1 MIIQCSCVKIVLEPR
16 KGAKVMLGIYI
27 HVPFC
32 LRKCPYCAFY
42 SIAYSESLKDAY
54 VKAVARNIRKYSDM
68 HLPCDTVYFGGGTP
82 SLLTPRDIYTILE
95 AVRTGFNLSPSSEIT
110 MEANPSSVTS
120 DSLSGYYRAGVNRIS
135 FGVQSL
141 NDNELKAL
149 GRLHD
154 AKTALNAIDMARNA
168 GFENISCDLMIGT
181 PYQTIESLL
190 SSCWQLTSIGIPHIS
205 SYMLKIE
212 DGTPYDC
219 AEIRDSV
226 ADDDTVC
233 DMYLALC
240 DELRT
245 IGYERYEISNFSR
258 PGLRSRHNMKYW
270 TGEDYL
276 GFGTSAHS
284 LFQGKRFYVPND
296 IKSYIHSET
305 QPVLTEDE
313 SPDRLEEYIMLSL
326 RLSDGMSLEQLRLLG
341 GSPEAVT
348 EKARPYADAGF
359 LNIVDN
365 RITLTD
371 KGALVSN
378 RVIFELYSAA
388 TGE

>member
-1 MIIQCSCVKIVLEPR
+1 
-16 KGAKVMLGIYI
+16 MLGIYI

-42 SIAYSESLKDAY
+42 SIGYNENVKNDYVDAIS
-54 VKAVARNIRKYSDM
+54 RNIRKYSDM
-68 HLPCDTVYFGGGTP
+68 RLPCDTVYFGGGTP
-82 SLLTPRDIYTILE
+82 SLLTPGDVNTVMDAIRSN
-95 AVRTGFNLSPSSEIT
+95 FNLSPSSEVT
-110 MEANPSSVTS
+110 MEANPSSVTPEN
-120 DSLSGYYRAGVNRIS
+120 LSGYYRVGVNRLS

-154 AKTALNAIDMARNA
+154 AKTALKAIDMARDT

-181 PYQTIESLL
+181 PYQTMDSLL
-190 SSCWQLTSIGIPHIS
+190 NSCWQLTSLGISHIS

-219 AEIRDSV
+219 DEIRTSV
-226 ADDDTVC
+226 ADEDAVC

-245 IGYERYEISNFSR
+245 MGYERYEISNFAKT
-258 PGLRSRHNMKYW
+258 GLRSRHNMKYW

-276 GFGTSAHS
+276 GFGPSAHS

-296 IKSYIHSET
+296 LKSFITSET
-305 QPVLTEDE
+305 QPELIED
-313 SPDRLEEYIMLSL
+313 SNPDRLEEYIMLSL
-326 RLSDGMSLEQLRLLG
+326 RLSDGLSLERVTDLG
-341 GSPEAVT
+341 GNAYAVMR
-348 EKARPYADAGF
+348 KSKPYADAGF
-359 LNIVDN
+359 LTLTDN

-378 RVIFELYSAA
+378 SIIFELYSAS
-388 TGE
+388 TS

>member
-1 MIIQCSCVKIVLEPR
+1 
-16 KGAKVMLGIYI
+16 MLGIYI
-27 HVPFC
+27 HIPFC

-42 SIAYSESLKDAY
+42 SIGYSESLKNDY
-54 VKAVARNIRKYSDM
+54 VRALIRNIRRYRDM
-68 HLPCDTVYFGGGTP
+68 WLPCDTVYFGGGTP
-82 SLLTPRDIYTILE
+82 SLLAPGDINEIMQ
-95 AVRTGFNLSPSSEIT
+95 AVRESFNLSPSSEIT

-120 DSLSGYYRAGVNRIS
+120 ESLSGYYRAGVNRLS

-141 NDNELKAL
+141 NDNELRAL

-168 GFENISCDLMIGT
+168 GFKNISCDLMIGT
-181 PYQTIESLL
+181 PYQTTESLL
-190 SSCWQLTSIGIPHIS
+190 SSCWQLASIGIPHIS
-205 SYMLKIE
+205 CYMLKIE

-219 AEIRDSV
+219 AEIRNSV

-245 IGYERYEISNFSR
+245 LGYERYEISNFAKS
-258 PGLRSRHNMKYW
+258 GLRSRHNMKYW

-276 GFGTSAHS
+276 GFGSSAHS
-284 LFQGKRFYVPND
+284 FFQGKRFYVPND
-296 IKSYIHSET
+296 LKGYISSKA
-305 QPVLTEDE
+305 QPELIEDA
-313 SPDRLEEYIMLSL
+313 SPDSFEEYIMLSL
-326 RLSDGMSLEQLRLLG
+326 RLSDGMSLERVNDLG
-341 GSPEAVT
+341 GNAYAVA
-348 EKARPYADAGF
+348 EKAKPYADAGF
-359 LNIVDN
+359 LTLIDN

-378 RVIFELYSAA
+378 RIIFELYSAA

>member
-1 MIIQCSCVKIVLEPR
+1 
-16 KGAKVMLGIYI
+16 MLGIYI

-42 SIAYSESLKDAY
+42 SVTYSESLKDDY
-54 VKAVARNIRKYSDM
+54 VNAIARNIRRYSDM
-68 HLPCDTVYFGGGTP
+68 RLPCDTVYFGGGTP
-82 SLLTPRDIYTILE
+82 SLLTPGDVNTVME
-95 AVRTGFNLSPSSEIT
+95 AIRSSFNLSPSSEIT

-120 DSLSGYYRAGVNRIS
+120 DSLSGYYRMGVNRLS

-141 NDNELKAL
+141 NDNELRAL

-154 AKTALNAIDMARNA
+154 AKTALNAIDMARTA
-168 GFENISCDLMIGT
+168 DFENISCDLMIGT
-181 PYQTIESLL
+181 PYQTIDSLL
-190 SSCWQLTSIGIPHIS
+190 SSCRQLTSLGIPHIS

-219 AEIRDSV
+219 NEIRNSV
-226 ADDDTVC
+226 ADEDTVC

-245 IGYERYEISNFSR
+245 MGYERYEISNFAKT
-258 PGLRSRHNMKYW
+258 GLRSRHNMKYW

-276 GFGTSAHS
+276 GFGPSAHS
-284 LFQGKRFYVPND
+284 LFNSKRFYVPND
-296 IKSYIHSET
+296 LKTYIASEA
-305 QPVLTEDE
+305 QPELIEDAE
-313 SPDRLEEYIMLSL
+313 PDRLEEYIMLSL
-326 RLSDGMSLEQLRLLG
+326 RLSDGMSLEIVNDLG
-341 GSPEAVT
+341 GNAYAVT
-348 EKARPYADAGF
+348 EKAKPYADAGF
-359 LNIVDN
+359 LSLTDN

-378 RVIFELYSAA
+378 SIIFELYSAA

>member
-1 MIIQCSCVKIVLEPR
+1 
-16 KGAKVMLGIYI
+16 MLGIYI

-42 SIAYSESLKDAY
+42 SIAYSESLKDEY
-54 VKAVARNIRKYSDM
+54 VNAVARNISKYSGM

-82 SLLTPRDIYTILE
+82 SLLTPRDVHTIVE
-95 AVRTGFNLSPSSEIT
+95 AISLSFNLSPTSEIT
-110 MEANPSSVTS
+110 MEANPSSVTPE
-120 DSLSGYYRAGVNRIS
+120 SLFGYYRAGVNRLS

-141 NDNELKAL
+141 DDNELKAL

-154 AKTALNAIDMARNA
+154 AKTALKVVDMARSA

-181 PYQTIESLL
+181 PHQTIGSLL
-190 SSCWQLTSIGIPHIS
+190 NSCWQLTSLGIPHIS

-219 AEIRDSV
+219 AEIRGLV

-245 IGYERYEISNFSR
+245 TGYERYEISNFSKS
-258 PGLRSRHNMKYW
+258 GFRSRHNMKYW

-276 GFGTSAHS
+276 GFGPSAHS
-284 LFQGKRFYVPND
+284 LFNGRRFYVPD
-296 IKSYIHSET
+296 DLKVYVASEA
-305 QPVLTEDE
+305 QPEIIEDA
-313 SPDRLEEYIMLSL
+313 SPDQLEEYIMLSL
-326 RLSDGMSLEQLRLLG
+326 RLSDGLSLERVSALG
-341 GSPEAVT
+341 GNSYAVMQ
-348 EKARPYADAGF
+348 KAAQFATTGF
-359 LNIVDN
+359 ATITDD
-365 RITLTD
+365 RIALTD

-378 RVIFELYSAA
+378 SIIFELYSAA
-388 TGE
+388 AGE

>member
-1 MIIQCSCVKIVLEPR
+1 
-16 KGAKVMLGIYI
+16 MLGIYI

-42 SIAYSESLKDAY
+42 SVTYSESLKDDY
-54 VKAVARNIRKYSDM
+54 VNAISRNIRRYSDM
-68 HLPCDTVYFGGGTP
+68 RLPCDTVYFGGGTP
-82 SLLTPRDIYTILE
+82 SLLTPGDVNTVME
-95 AVRTGFNLSPSSEIT
+95 AIRSSFNLSPSSEIT
-110 MEANPSSVTS
+110 MEANPCSVTA
-120 DSLSGYYRAGVNRIS
+120 DSLSGYYRVGVNRLS

-154 AKTALNAIDMARNA
+154 SKTALNAIDMARGA

-181 PYQTIESLL
+181 PYQTIDSLL
-190 SSCWQLTSIGIPHIS
+190 NSCWQLTNLGIPHIS

-219 AEIRDSV
+219 NEIRNSV
-226 ADDDTVC
+226 ADEDAVC

-245 IGYERYEISNFSR
+245 MGYERYEISNFAKS
-258 PGLRSRHNMKYW
+258 GLRSRHNMKYW

-276 GFGTSAHS
+276 GFGSSAHS
-284 LFQGKRFYVPND
+284 FFQGKRFYVPND
-296 IKSYIHSET
+296 LKAYISSEA
-305 QPVLTEDE
+305 QPELIEDE

-326 RLSDGMSLEQLRLLG
+326 RLSDGMSLERVNDLG
-341 GSPEAVT
+341 GNAHAVT
-348 EKARPYADAGF
+348 EKAKPYADAGF
-359 LNIVDN
+359 LSLTDN

-378 RVIFELYSAA
+378 SIIFELYSAA

>member
-1 MIIQCSCVKIVLEPR
+1 
-16 KGAKVMLGIYI
+16 MLGIYI

-42 SIAYSESLKDAY
+42 SISYSESLKDSY
-54 VKAVARNIRKYSDM
+54 VSAIAQNIRKYSELA
-68 HLPCDTVYFGGGTP
+68 LPCDTVYFGGGTP
-82 SLLTPRDIYTILE
+82 SLLTPQDIHTIME
-95 AVRTGFNLSPSSEIT
+95 AISQSFNLSPTSEVT
-110 MEANPSSVTS
+110 MEANPSSVTPE
-120 DSLSGYYRAGVNRIS
+120 SLFGYYRAGVNRLS

-141 NDNELKAL
+141 NDNELQAL

-154 AKTALNAIDMARNA
+154 SKTALKAVDMARGV

-181 PYQTIESLL
+181 PYQTIDSLL
-190 SSCWQLTSIGIPHIS
+190 ESCWQLVNLGIPHIS

-212 DGTPYDC
+212 DGAPYDC
-219 AEIRDSV
+219 SEIRESV

-245 IGYERYEISNFSR
+245 TGYERYEISNFAKS
-258 PGLRSRHNMKYW
+258 GLRSRHNMKYW

-276 GFGTSAHS
+276 GFGSSAHS
-284 LFQGKRFYVPND
+284 LFQGKRFYTPND
-296 IKSYIHSET
+296 LQAFMTSES
-305 QPVLTEDE
+305 QPEQIED
-313 SPDRLEEYIMLSL
+313 SHPDQLEEYIMLSL
-326 RLSDGMSLEQLRLLG
+326 RLSDGLSLERVSSLG
-341 GSPEAVT
+341 GNAQAMI
-348 EKARPYADAGF
+348 EKSKPYADAGF
-359 LNIVDN
+359 LTILEN

-378 RVIFELYSAA
+378 SIIFELYSAA

>member
-1 MIIQCSCVKIVLEPR
+1 
-16 KGAKVMLGIYI
+16 MLGIYI

-42 SIAYSESLKDAY
+42 SVTYSESLKDDY
-54 VKAVARNIRKYSDM
+54 VNAIARNIRRYSDM
-68 HLPCDTVYFGGGTP
+68 RLPCDTVYFGGGTP
-82 SLLTPRDIYTILE
+82 SLLTPGDVNTVME
-95 AVRTGFNLSPSSEIT
+95 AIRSSFNLSPSSEIT
-110 MEANPSSVTS
+110 MEANPCSVTA
-120 DSLSGYYRAGVNRIS
+120 DSLSGYYRVGVNRLS

-141 NDNELKAL
+141 NDNELRAL

-154 AKTALNAIDMARNA
+154 AKTALNAIDMARTA

-181 PYQTIESLL
+181 PYQTTDSLL
-190 SSCWQLTSIGIPHIS
+190 NFCWQLTSLSIPHIS

-212 DGTPYDC
+212 DGTPYDSD
-219 AEIRDSV
+219 EIRESV
-226 ADDDTVC
+226 ADDDIVC

-245 IGYERYEISNFSR
+245 MGYERYEISNFAKN
-258 PGLRSRHNMKYW
+258 GLRSRHNMKYW

-276 GFGTSAHS
+276 GFGSSAHS
-284 LFQGKRFYVPND
+284 FSQGKRFYVNSD
-296 IKSYIHSET
+296 LKAYISSEA
-305 QPVLTEDE
+305 QPELIEDAE
-313 SPDRLEEYIMLSL
+313 PDRLEEYIMLSL
-326 RLSDGMSLEQLRLLG
+326 RLSDGMSLERVNDLG
-341 GSPEAVT
+341 GNAYAVT
-348 EKARPYADAGF
+348 EKAKPYADAGF
-359 LNIVDN
+359 LSLTDN

-378 RVIFELYSAA
+378 SIIFELYSAA